1 MYNAQKYGYTFEIFK
16 GYKFERGVI
25 FKKYVEI
32 LYNLRQQYDKTNPL
46 NLISKIL
53 LNSLYG
59 RFGMKEIIIKYEICL
74 QKDFYK
80 ITNKE
85 NIFDIIELGDHILF
99 GLNIEAV
106 EDNSNISVGVAAA
119 ITAYAR
125 IHMSQFKNNPNI
137 KLYYTDTDSI
147 FTDSELDQFFI
158 DDKVL
163 GKLKLEYFC
172 KEAVFLGPKT
182 YCLKTNK
189 GLITKVK
196 GLKNTDNLTLQDF
209 KDLLKK
215 DFYKIESHKK

>member
-1 MYNAQKYGYTFEIFK
+1 
-16 GYKFERGVI
+16 
-25 FKKYVEI
+25 
-32 LYNLRQQYDKTNPL
+32 
-46 NLISKIL
+46 
-53 LNSLYG
+53 
-59 RFGMKEIIIKYEICL
+59 MKEIIIKYEICL

-125 IHMSQFKNNPNI
+125 IHMTQFKNNPNI